1 MVTNEIQFFDPKDFS
16 KGIIYKLRLPGVAAI
31 GISKAPGSYL
41 SAFVPEA
48 KVDPFII
55 LTLLIIKNMVFYAN
69 KMNLKQLWLLC
80 YMQYIL
86 ILFHIFCKSKGN
98 SGFIFSILIFD
109 FICKFQD
116 NNL

>member
-41 SAFVPEA
+41 AAFVPEA

-55 LTLLIIKNMVFYAN
+55 LTLLIVKIWFYAN
-69 KMNLKQLWLLC
+69 KVNLKQLWLLC
-80 YMQYIL
+80 HM
-86 ILFHIFCKSKGN
+86 
-98 SGFIFSILIFD
+98 
-109 FICKFQD
+109 
-116 NNL
+116 

>member
-41 SAFVPEA
+41 AAFVPEA

-55 LTLLIIKNMVFYAN
+55 LTLLIIKNLVI
-69 KMNLKQLWLLC
+69 LC
-80 YMQYIL
+80 Q
-86 ILFHIFCKSKGN
+86 
-98 SGFIFSILIFD
+98 
-109 FICKFQD
+109 
-116 NNL
+116 